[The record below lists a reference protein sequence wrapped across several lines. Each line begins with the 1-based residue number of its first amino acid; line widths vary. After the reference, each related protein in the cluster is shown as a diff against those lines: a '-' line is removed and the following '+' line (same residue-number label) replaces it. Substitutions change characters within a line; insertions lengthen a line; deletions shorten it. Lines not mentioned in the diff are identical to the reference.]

1 MFLAEWV
8 SGILLGSGGAIST
21 TTAGESES
29 NRRTEKG
36 GADLENQAKM
46 EKQLDKKMDEN
57 MEKAW
62 KCISKTKYQHFVF
75 SGGAAGGLYLYG
87 ALKTSHQQGLW
98 DYSDVKT
105 IWGTSAGS
113 ILAVCLALKYE
124 WSVLDD
130 YLVKRPWKAVFK
142 MDMVRLMNERGL
154 MGREFLDGLIIP
166 LLAGKGLKADIT
178 MEELFLETGVE
189 MHIFTTELDSLD
201 NVFSS
206 LDISHKT
213 HPTWR
218 LIDAVYASSCL
229 PLVFVPYEIREMC
242 LVDEDEPFEKTR
254 MFLDGGIL
262 ASFPFHY
269 CIRDPEVDETEVLGF
284 YLNKWEDVTVK
295 EKLQNMKR
303 DLFTF
308 VKNFASSV
316 FNFTDRTGRK
326 PPSSDKACLISL
338 KMDILDRFDVALIYS
353 EEKRREYIS
362 NGSRMCLEKMIRHG
376 YLVPDLGDLVVERV
390 SEGVV
395 EIIPEKVVEGVSEG
409 VVEDIPEKV
418 VEGATEIMQ
427 KDILIK
433 EATEDIPE
441 REEEKEEV
449 EI

>member
-1 MFLAEWV
+1 MFFAQWV
-8 SGILLGSGGAIST
+8 SGFLLGSGATISMG
-21 TTAGESES
+21 GESEPT
-29 NRRTEKG
+29 RTEKG
-36 GADLENQAKM
+36 GGREDLNKMAKM

-57 MEKAW
+57 MEKVW
-62 KCISKTKYQHFVF
+62 KCVSKAKYRHFVF

-105 IWGTSAGS
+105 VWGTSAGS

-130 YLVKRPWKAVFK
+130 YLIKRPWKAVFK
-142 MDMVRLMNERGL
+142 MDMMRLMNERGMMGKEVIEGL
-154 MGREFLDGLIIP
+154 MTPI
-166 LLAGKGLKADIT
+166 LAGKGLKADIT
-178 MEELFLETGVE
+178 MEELFLETGIE

-201 NVFSS
+201 NAFSS
-206 LDISHKT
+206 LDICYKT

-218 LIDAVYASSCL
+218 VIDAVYASSCL

-242 LVDEDEPFEKTR
+242 LVDGDEPFEKTR

-269 CIRDPEVDETEVLGF
+269 CLRGAGVDESEVLGF

-326 PPSSDKACLISL
+326 PPVSDNACLISL

-376 YLVPDLGDLVVERV
+376 YLVPVLV
-390 SEGVV
+390 SEIPEIP
-395 EIIPEKVVEGVSEG
+395 EIIQEEGVIEDMEEIRENISEKGEEG
-409 VVEDIPEKV
+409 VIEDIPEEV
-418 VEGATEIMQ
+418 
-427 KDILIK
+427 
-433 EATEDIPE
+433 
-441 REEEKEEV
+441 EEKGEV

>member
-1 MFLAEWV
+1 MFLAQWV
-8 SGILLGSGGAIST
+8 SGILLGSGRGGSTT
-21 TTAGESES
+21 TTAGETEP
-29 NRRTEKG
+29 NQRTENG
-36 GADLENQAKM
+36 RADLENQAKM

-87 ALKTSHQQGLW
+87 ALRMAHQQGLW
-98 DYSDVKT
+98 NYSDVKT

-142 MDMVRLMNERGL
+142 IDMMRLMNERGL
-154 MGREFLDGLIIP
+154 MGREFLDGLMIP

-242 LVDEDEPFEKTR
+242 LVDGDEPFEKTR

-338 KMDILDRFDVALIYS
+338 KMDILDRFDVALVYS

-376 YLVPDLGDLVVERV
+376 YLVPDLGDLV
-390 SEGVV
+390 
-395 EIIPEKVVEGVSEG
+395 SEG
-409 VVEDIPEKV
+409 VVEDIPERGEEGV
-418 VEGATEIMQ
+418 V
-427 KDILIK
+427 
-433 EATEDIPE
+433 EDIPE
-441 REEEKEEV
+441 RGEDIMENIMENIMEDIMEDNREEGVIEDIPEEV
-449 EI
+449 EKKGEVEI

>member
-1 MFLAEWV
+1 MFLAQWV
-8 SGILLGSGGAIST
+8 SGFLLGSGATIST
-21 TTAGESES
+21 VGEPELI
-29 NRRTEKG
+29 RMEKRVE
-36 GADLENQAKM
+36 LENQAKM

-57 MEKAW
+57 MDKAW
-62 KCISKTKYQHFVF
+62 KCVSKAKYRHFVF

-87 ALKTSHQQGLW
+87 ALRMAHQQGLW

-130 YLVKRPWKAVFK
+130 YLIKRPWKAVFK
-142 MDMVRLMNERGL
+142 MDMMRLMNERGMMGKEVIEGL
-154 MGREFLDGLIIP
+154 MIP
-166 LLAGKGLKADIT
+166 ILAGKGLKADIT
-178 MEELFLETGVE
+178 MEDFYLETGVE

-201 NVFSS
+201 NAFSS
-206 LDISHKT
+206 VDICYKT

-218 LIDAVYASSCL
+218 VIDAVYASSCL
-229 PLVFVPYEIREMC
+229 PLIFVPYEIREMC
-242 LVDEDEPFEKTR
+242 LVDGDEPFEKTR

-269 CIRDPEVDETEVLGF
+269 CLRGAGVDETEVLGF

-326 PPSSDKACLISL
+326 PPVSDKACLISL
-338 KMDILDRFDVALIYS
+338 KMDILDRFDIALIYS

-376 YLVPDLGDLVVERV
+376 YLVPDLGDLV

-395 EIIPEKVVEGVSEG
+395 ENMEDIPERVVEGVI
-409 VVEDIPEKV
+409 EDIPEKG
-418 VEGATEIMQ
+418 EEKG
-427 KDILIK
+427 
-433 EATEDIPE
+433 
-441 REEEKEEV
+441 EEKEEV

>member
-1 MFLAEWV
+1 MFFAQWV
-8 SGILLGSGGAIST
+8 SGFLLGSGGSISMGGG
-21 TTAGESES
+21 GEPI
-29 NRRTEKG
+29 RTEKG
-36 GADLENQAKM
+36 GDREDLNKMAKM

-62 KCISKTKYQHFVF
+62 KCVSKAKYRHFVF

-87 ALKTSHQQGLW
+87 ALRMAHQQGLW

-105 IWGTSAGS
+105 VWGTSAGS
-113 ILAVCLALKYE
+113 ILAVCLVLKYE

-130 YLVKRPWKAVFK
+130 YLIKRPWKVIFK
-142 MDMVRLMNERGL
+142 MDMMRLMNERGMMGKEVIEGL
-154 MGREFLDGLIIP
+154 MTPI
-166 LLAGKGLKADIT
+166 LAGKGLKADIT
-178 MEELFLETGVE
+178 MEELFLETGIE

-201 NVFSS
+201 NAFSS
-206 LDISHKT
+206 LDVCYKT

-218 LIDAVYASSCL
+218 VIDAVYASSCL
-229 PLVFVPYEIREMC
+229 PLIFVPYEIREMC
-242 LVDEDEPFEKTR
+242 LVDGDEPFEKTR

-269 CIRDPEVDETEVLGF
+269 CLRGAGVDESEVLGF

-326 PPSSDKACLISL
+326 PPVSDKACLISL

-376 YLVPDLGDLVVERV
+376 YLVPDLGDLV
-390 SEGVV
+390 SEGVI
-395 EIIPEKVVEGVSEG
+395 ENIIQDISEKREEGVIENIADILEKEEKGVSENISEKGEEG
-409 VVEDIPEKV
+409 VIEDILEEGMEKK
-418 VEGATEIMQ
+418 G
-427 KDILIK
+427 
-433 EATEDIPE
+433 
-441 REEEKEEV
+441 EV

>member
-1 MFLAEWV
+1 MFLAQWV
-8 SGILLGSGGAIST
+8 SGFLLGSRDSGNYSDAMG
-21 TTAGESES
+21 GESQL
-29 NRRTEKG
+29 NRTEKG
-36 GADLENQAKM
+36 GAVENLANQAKM

-62 KCISKTKYQHFVF
+62 KCVSKTKYHHFVF

-87 ALKTSHQQGLW
+87 ALKMSHQQGLW
-98 DYSDVKT
+98 DYSDIKT
-105 IWGTSAGS
+105 VWGTSAGS

-142 MDMVRLMNERGL
+142 MDMMRLMRERG
-154 MGREFLDGLIIP
+154 MIGREFLDGLMIP
-166 LLAGKGLKADIT
+166 ILAGKGLKADIT

-201 NVFSS
+201 NAFSS
-206 LDISHKT
+206 VDISYKT

-242 LVDEDEPFEKTR
+242 LVDGDEPFEKTR

-269 CIRDPEVDETEVLGF
+269 CLRDSEVDETEVLGF

-295 EKLQNMKR
+295 EKLLNTKR

-326 PPSSDKACLISL
+326 PPVSDKACLISL
-338 KMDILDRFDVALIYS
+338 KMDILDRFDIALIYS

-376 YLVPDLGDLVVERV
+376 YLVPDLV
-390 SEGVV
+390 SEIPEIP
-395 EIIPEKVVEGVSEG
+395 EIIQEEGVIEYMEEIRENISEKGEEG
-409 VVEDIPEKV
+409 VIEDIPEEV
-418 VEGATEIMQ
+418 
-427 KDILIK
+427 
-433 EATEDIPE
+433 
-441 REEEKEEV
+441 EEKGEV